1 MIKKFNEFINESLRP
16 NEGQN
21 GSVSFIIDDDE
32 INFFQTEGSLRNLI
46 TNEKI
51 SLVGNTVWYYK
62 DDKQTEKILKS
73 YFPNIEK

>member
-1 MIKKFNEFINESLRP
+1 MIKKFNEFINESLKP

-51 SLVGNTVWYYK
+51 SLVGNTVWYYE

>member
-21 GSVSFIIDDDE
+21 GSVSFNIDDDE
-32 INFFQTEGSLRNLI
+32 VNFFQTEGSLRNLI

-62 DDKQTEKILKS
+62 DDKQTEKTLKS

>member
-21 GSVSFIIDDDE
+21 GSVSFIIDDDGV
-32 INFFQTEGSLRNLI
+32 NFFQTEGSLRNLI

-62 DDKQTEKILKS
+62 DDKQTEKTLKS

>member
-51 SLVGNTVWYYK
+51 SLVGNTVWYYE

>member
-32 INFFQTEGSLRNLI
+32 VNFFQTEGSLRNLI

-51 SLVGNTVWYYK
+51 SLVGNTVWYYE
-62 DDKQTEKILKS
+62 DDKQTEKTLKS

>member
-16 NEGQN
+16 NEGQK

-32 INFFQTEGSLRNLI
+32 VNFFQTEGSLRNLI

-62 DDKQTEKILKS
+62 DDKQTDKILKS

>member
-16 NEGQN
+16 NEGQK

-32 INFFQTEGSLRNLI
+32 VNFFQTEGSLRNLI